1 MDSLWSCFASYCNS
15 EPPETELPSTQ
26 VNVRIFVQDK
36 KPEQMED
43 WMEYIEE
50 RLDRVTEQLKKLSE
64 ELSVP
69 EKEVGTAGGE
79 DNQQCNI
86 ANIAELLILRK
97 TEINELQRLVEEHR
111 IVAEHH
117 PDEDIVQQKW
127 NKVTETF
134 SALMEKK
141 FVSTL

>member
-1 MDSLWSCFASYCNS
+1 M
-15 EPPETELPSTQ
+15 Q
-26 VNVRIFVQDK
+26 
-36 KPEQMED
+36 D
-43 WMEYIEE
+43 WMECIEK
-50 RLDRVTEQLKKLSE
+50 RLDHVTEQLRRLSE
-64 ELSVP
+64 ELSVS
-69 EKEVGTAGGE
+69 EKGGGTADGE
-79 DNQQCNI
+79 DNAQCNI

-117 PDEDIVQQKW
+117 PDAAIVQQKW
-127 NKVTETF
+127 SKVVETF